1 MLLKTKI
8 LKYIPKNSIAILL
21 FLSAQTFMVAQQVI
35 SVDSTGVAREN
46 PSQEIKGQSKQNDS
60 VLPFKRYKAEGV
72 SAVIGGYVVL
82 DSDIDKSYLEFK
94 QNGVSVEEITRCEL
108 LGKLMEDK
116 LYLHQAKQDSITISD
131 AEINPQVDQL
141 VQYMI
146 GQLGSEEK
154 VVAYYRKEN
163 LFQLKSD
170 LLKAKR
176 DIELAKRMQATVVDA
191 VEVTPEEVSVFF

>member
-8 LKYIPKNSIAILL
+8 LKCISKNSIAILL
-21 FLSAQTFMVAQQVI
+21 LLGAQTLMVAQQVI
-35 SVDSTGVAREN
+35 AVDSTGVAREN
-46 PSQEIKGQSKQNDS
+46 PSQEIASQKKQNDS

-116 LYLHQAKQDSITISD
+116 LYLHQAKQDSISISD

-141 VQYMI
+141 VQYMV

-163 LFQLKSD
+163 LLQLKND

-176 DIELAKRMQATVVDA
+176 DIELAKRMQAKVVEA
-191 VEVTPEEVSVFF
+191 VGDLCFLY

>member
-8 LKYIPKNSIAILL
+8 LKCISKNSIAILL
-21 FLSAQTFMVAQQVI
+21 LLGAQTLMVAQQVI
-35 SVDSTGVAREN
+35 AVDSTGVAREN
-46 PSQEIKGQSKQNDS
+46 PSQEIASQKKQNDS

-116 LYLHQAKQDSITISD
+116 LYLHQAKQDSISISD

-141 VQYMI
+141 VQYMV
-146 GQLGSEEK
+146 GHRSPTLP
-154 VVAYYRKEN
+154 VP
-163 LFQLKSD
+163 LFLPTVPR
-170 LLKAKR
+170 LLM
-176 DIELAKRMQATVVDA
+176 EHLMFP
-191 VEVTPEEVSVFF
+191 VTPPLPPTLPSNPIPHFRNNSTFP